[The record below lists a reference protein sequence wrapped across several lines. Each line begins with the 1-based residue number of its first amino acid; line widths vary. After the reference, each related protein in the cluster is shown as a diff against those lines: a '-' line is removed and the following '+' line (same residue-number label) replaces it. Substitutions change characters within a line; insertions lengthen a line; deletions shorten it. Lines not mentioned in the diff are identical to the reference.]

1 METEYSI
8 LRPPPRSLPMTR
20 HSELIAIDV
29 EDLMFLRDGTG
40 RLLIRRS
47 KTDQAG
53 EGRAAYLFR
62 QTVLYLKAWIKAAHI
77 KQGAVFRR
85 IIGRGVVTYDA
96 KGRGRIG
103 EGEAPMPLHGSSKQ
117 SPSGSKYP
125 TRILNKSVGTR
136 CVSGNAGSALAEC
149 SVGDARRAMD
159 DGAYADAVW
168 GKCDGGARW
177 HRQGSEGAGERL

>member
-1 METEYSI
+1 
-8 LRPPPRSLPMTR
+8 MTR

-103 EGEAPMPLHGSSKQ
+103 ERR
-117 SPSGSKYP
+117 SPDAVARVFKAVAKWIKIP
-125 TRILNKSVGTR
+125 DEDIEQ
-136 CVSGNAGSALAEC
+136 VSGHSVRVGQRRIC
-149 SVGDARRAMD
+149 SR
-159 DGAYADAVW
+159 
-168 GKCDGGARW
+168 
-177 HRQGSEGAGERL
+177 